1 MKKSPYDCSPVQTPV
16 DVFWHVSQARHPPA
30 PTSTRVDALEKR
42 VKKLEA
48 LVAKLRKGPIR
59 GGGQEF
65 YK

>member
-1 MKKSPYDCSPVQTPV
+1 MKPRPYEDICL
-16 DVFWHVSQARHPPA
+16 HPPA